1 MLLWQ
6 QSRNSVPRHSL
17 HTSSG
22 SEQVLPDW
30 SGRYFLNLG
39 HPSRFEWLVLVQT
52 QQGSFIFVTVVLSA
66 WVFLL
71 PFLSELFL
79 FLVLFLSARSFI
91 SSGGQQ
97 YVASSIRLSS
107 KDELF

>member
-1 MLLWQ
+1 MLLWR

-22 SEQVLPDW
+22 SERVLPDW
-30 SGRYFLNLG
+30 PGRYFLNLG
-39 HPSRFEWLVLVQT
+39 HPSRFEWLVAVQT
-52 QQGSFIFVTVVLSA
+52 QQESFIFFFTGVLSA

-79 FLVLFLSARSFI
+79 FLVLFLA
-91 SSGGQQ
+91 
-97 YVASSIRLSS
+97 A
-107 KDELF
+107 